1 MCLHVSIYLGCIL
14 EGYIF
19 DLENAILT
27 CGSGIGF
34 GRAPGKP
41 KMTSKHTFWQFSF
54 QFSTYLCTYTS
65 TGTSWVCWIS
75 TGCSCWDWKHIEN
88 VIYGCEYP
96 AAGLVFICF
105 SKLMPLI
112 LRPRD
117 TKQQTWNQPTVRPEN
132 VFLFKRFSNAY
143 NSWRTVSF
151 SYQTHFILCICPFKW
166 LYL

>member
-1 MCLHVSIYLGCIL
+1 MFTCVHISRLYTRGIHFRFGKRNIDMWFGNRFWTCT
-14 EGYIF
+14 GKT
-19 DLENAILT
+19 ENDVKAYILT
-27 CGSGIGF
+27 IFISVF
-34 GRAPGKP
+34 DV
-41 KMTSKHTFWQFSF
+41 
-54 QFSTYLCTYTS
+54 YTS

-96 AAGLVFICF
+96 AAGLVFTCF